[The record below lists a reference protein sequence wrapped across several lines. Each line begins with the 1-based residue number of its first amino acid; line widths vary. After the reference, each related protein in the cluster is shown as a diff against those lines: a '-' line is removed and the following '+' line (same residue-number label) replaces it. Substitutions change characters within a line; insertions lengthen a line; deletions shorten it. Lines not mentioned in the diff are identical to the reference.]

1 MAKKKRDFWD
11 DVDEEVEVSDKHQKE
26 KSSYDDSYK
35 GAAYHDDTEDDY
47 SNYDDDSDDR
57 FHLTRCMPF
66 KIVTRLLLLVAA
78 AVIGISGYICY
89 KYIDDRYD
97 GGYTNNY
104 FSSKGFSIEYN
115 DSVEKVLKIMEAVE
129 NDASLADGQ
138 DKMDALVKSVFDTEG
153 NFSFLVQDEN
163 KVTLYASS
171 EDAKERIE
179 SSHHF
184 MTIST
189 IDNQFTVDT
198 TSGSIPVKGLNEA
211 GWKSTMDS
219 FSKTYMIYMA
229 VDNNLTEGGGFY
241 QSYMDYQAYTGYF
254 NIARIALIA
263 GFVVFIILLILCVIS
278 TGMRNG
284 TNEVKLSVFDY
295 IYTEF
300 AAIISLAVLGAILYG
315 LFYVHR
321 HGVLGNNDKYI
332 IMSGLAVFYIILI
345 RSYFSLVRRIK
356 TGRFVADSL
365 IYRLGHLINRGLNH
379 LPKAIKAI
387 IVVLFL
393 IALNGGLVYALLHL
407 RDYTVKGIPIV
418 FAAVPVVFIIELIA
432 FICCLFGGVPDNS
445 EDEEVYGDYDGEA
458 EDEDKADEDGQPSKQ
473 SEGNPDDWSNVDFG
487 NGVKVEAPREEES
500 QYDFGKTQQN
510 VIIPTAEKT
519 VFLSDDEV
527 NTLKQ
532 QSETPETHE
541 TPAQTVQTNNTSS
554 IVSEAA
560 SAARATA
567 QMQATQLLDADAVNA
582 ALLADETLLDF
593 IQLNKDVRK
602 MFRIK
607 LKNKNLGVTLR
618 APEKPILLDIDK
630 SNAIRVLSILF
641 DNVEKYA
648 EEGSRVYIEMYTQK
662 GKMVYMMKNTIKEEL
677 LGEVTGEMGPSLKE
691 AKHIVQ
697 AEGGKFITAV
707 DGQTFKAGILL
718 STAN

>member
-11 DVDEEVEVSDKHQKE
+11 DVDEDVEVSDKHQKE
-26 KSSYDDSYK
+26 KPAYKDSYRDNSYDNT
-35 GAAYHDDTEDDY
+35 DDEY
-47 SNYDDDSDDR
+47 DSDDR
-57 FHLTRCMPF
+57 FHLTRCLPF
-66 KIVTRLLLLVAA
+66 KLITRLLLLVAA

-89 KYIDDRYD
+89 KYVDDRYD
-97 GGYTNNY
+97 DGYTNNY

-115 DSVEKVLKIMEAVE
+115 DAVEKVLKIMEAVE
-129 NDASLADGQ
+129 NDASLADSQ

-163 KVTLYASS
+163 SVTLYASS
-171 EDAKERIE
+171 EDAKDRIE

-189 IDNQFTVDT
+189 VDNQFTVN
-198 TSGSIPVKGLNEA
+198 TSAGSIPVKGLNEA
-211 GWKSTMDS
+211 GWKSTMDG
-219 FSKTYMIYMA
+219 FNRTYVIYMA
-229 VDNNLTEGGGFY
+229 VDNNLTEGGDFY
-241 QSYMDYQAYTGYF
+241 QSYMDYQSYTGYF
-254 NIARIALIA
+254 NIARIAIIA
-263 GFVVFIILLILCVIS
+263 GLIIFIVLLVLCVIS

-300 AAIISLAVLGAILYG
+300 AAIISLAALGAILYG

-321 HGVLGNNDKYI
+321 QGVFGDNDKYV
-332 IMSGLAVFYIILI
+332 IMAGLAVFYIILI

-356 TGRFVADSL
+356 TGRFVSDSL

-379 LPKAIKAI
+379 LPKAVKGI

-393 IALNGGLVYALLHL
+393 IALNGALVYALLYL
-407 RDYTVKGIPIV
+407 RDFTVKDIPIV
-418 FAAVPVVFIIELIA
+418 FVVVPVVFIIELIA
-432 FICCLFGGVPDNS
+432 FICCLFGGIPEDADAYEEDDVYG
-445 EDEEVYGDYDGEA
+445 EDEEPQDEEA
-458 EDEDKADEDGQPSKQ
+458 QEPQEDVMRPEQ
-473 SEGNPDDWSNVDFG
+473 WSDVDFG
-487 NGVKVEAPREEES
+487 KNVKVEEPREEAPQFDLGE
-500 QYDFGKTQQN
+500 TQQN
-510 VIIPTAEKT
+510 VIIPTADKT
-519 VFLSDDEV
+519 VLLSEDEV

-532 QSETPETHE
+532 QSEQPKIQM
-541 TPAQTVQTNNTSS
+541 PSGNISGTSAPS
-554 IVSEAA
+554 LVSEAA
-560 SAARATA
+560 SSARAAA

-607 LKNKNLGVTLR
+607 LKNKSLGVTLR

-662 GKMVYMMKNTIKEEL
+662 GKMVYMMKNTIKQEL
-677 LGEVTGEMGPSLKE
+677 IGEVNGEMGSGLKE
-691 AKHIVQ
+691 AKRIIQ

>member
-1 MAKKKRDFWD
+1 
-11 DVDEEVEVSDKHQKE
+11 
-26 KSSYDDSYK
+26 
-35 GAAYHDDTEDDY
+35 
-47 SNYDDDSDDR
+47 
-57 FHLTRCMPF
+57 
-66 KIVTRLLLLVAA
+66 
-78 AVIGISGYICY
+78 
-89 KYIDDRYD
+89 
-97 GGYTNNY
+97 
-104 FSSKGFSIEYN
+104 
-115 DSVEKVLKIMEAVE
+115 
-129 NDASLADGQ
+129 
-138 DKMDALVKSVFDTEG
+138 
-153 NFSFLVQDEN
+153 
-163 KVTLYASS
+163 
-171 EDAKERIE
+171 
-179 SSHHF
+179 

-189 IDNQFTVDT
+189 VDNQFTVDT

-211 GWKSTMDS
+211 GWKSTMDG
-219 FSKTYMIYMA
+219 FNRTYIVYMA

-263 GFVVFIILLILCVIS
+263 GLAVFILLLILCVIS

-300 AAIISLAVLGAILYG
+300 AAIISLAALGAILYG

-321 HGVLGNNDKYI
+321 HGVIGEHDKYI
-332 IMSGLAVFYIILI
+332 IMAGLAVFYIILI

-393 IALNGGLVYALLHL
+393 IALNGGLVYALLYL
-407 RDYTVKGIPIV
+407 REYTIKDIPIV
-418 FAAVPVVFIIELIA
+418 FVAVPVIFIIELIA
-432 FICCLFGGVPDNS
+432 FICCLFGGVPDHS
-445 EDEEVYGDYDGEA
+445 EDEEVYDDYDGEA
-458 EDEDKADEDGQPSKQ
+458 EDGYEADEEGQPSKQ
-473 SEGNPDDWSNVDFG
+473 AEANPEDWSNVDFG
-487 NGVKVEAPREEES
+487 NGVRVEAPHEETP
-500 QYDFGKTQQN
+500 QFDFGETQQN

-519 VFLSDDEV
+519 VLLSEDEV
-527 NTLKQ
+527 NTLKDAPEKT
-532 QSETPETHE
+532 ETPEIQKA
-541 TPAQTVQTNNTSS
+541 PAQSVHAEGVSL
-554 IVSEAA
+554 VSEAA
-560 SAARATA
+560 SSARAAA

-648 EEGSRVYIEMYTQK
+648 QEGSRVYIEMYTQK

-677 LGEVTGEMGPSLKE
+677 IGEVNGEMGPSLKE
-691 AKHIVQ
+691 AKRIVQ